1 MHLCSTNYPRPARKG
16 QHKPKRRE
24 QKDTLSSSRV
34 RRLFDGDP
42 QMTENG
48 RRPHS
53 KGNHTGDFRL
63 AAASNEAFCNKSVSS
78 PTMNKYLKD
87 GASFWKETEEN
98 AFCLSLW
105 CYIRDQAKAW
115 LSSPAPHCAN
125 LAPGR
130 LMGWLQRTNSRS
142 KRTHGIGREGERYLF
157 LVACAAARL
166 LSLSPPHIIFM
177 T

>member
-1 MHLCSTNYPRPARKG
+1 MEWSHFTKFNAINLWRTPPHQNVVVPQNKHLITIYIRI
-16 QHKPKRRE
+16 
-24 QKDTLSSSRV
+24 
-34 RRLFDGDP
+34 
-42 QMTENG
+42 
-48 RRPHS
+48 
-53 KGNHTGDFRL
+53 
-63 AAASNEAFCNKSVSS
+63 SS
-78 PTMNKYLKD
+78 PTINKYSKDFTMNKYLKD

-130 LMGWLQRTNSRS
+130 LMGWLQITNSRS

-166 LSLSPPHIIFM
+166 LSLSPPHRIFM